1 MRALD
6 TLAGVMKPS
15 FSLLCC
21 AVVCGFVPMTAL
33 AQRCGPAET
42 VYFNGNILTG
52 VGLTAV
58 DTPNEKP
65 QRVEAIAVAQG
76 KILVAGTNVVAKDCA
91 DSKTKLIDLQ
101 GAFVMPGFNDAHT
114 HIASA
119 GQQKLTV
126 DLDNVP
132 SLAAMQAKVKAYAAT
147 LPPGAWISGAGW
159 DHTKWASKM
168 LPTAKDLD
176 AVTGDHPAYLERTDG
191 HIAVVNTAA
200 LKAAGITGTTKT
212 PAGSQIDL
220 DEHRQ
225 PTGIVREGGALALVQ
240 KVIPPPSPEQRRKAL
255 ELSIQDA
262 LSHGVTSLQDFSEW
276 DDWLVLESMEHEG
289 KLPIRVAEW
298 IDFTLPL
305 GDLES
310 RRASHDPNDLRL
322 HLTQLK
328 AFMDGSLGSRTAA
341 MIAPYADDAE
351 NDGLTRFDQQKL
363 NQMAAERA
371 AQGFQLGFHAIGD
384 RANEMALDAFDAAEQ
399 AGRPADA
406 ERLPADPDASI
417 VTTAP
422 RVAAPRDFRFR
433 IEHAQVV
440 EPGAFQRFHDLGVIA
455 SMQPVHLL
463 TDMAWAGQRLGPE
476 RSKYAYAWK
485 SFLDHGVTLA
495 FGTDY
500 PVEAI
505 NPFRGLYAAV
515 TRMNVEGTQTFEPQE
530 KISLHEAIYAYT
542 QASAFGE
549 FRERVKGKLT
559 PGYLADFVVLDR
571 DITKVTPQALLAT
584 KVLMTVVNG
593 DVVYESK

>member
-1 MRALD
+1 MRVLD

-21 AVVCGFVPMTAL
+21 AVVCGFVPMAAL

-422 RVAAPRDFRFR
+422 RVTAPRDFRFR

-500 PVEAI
+500 PVEAV